1 MLRHSNIFHPFGS
14 PVVCNGGYNYV
25 SAFKM
30 QIPKNQ
36 SINLLLTKFNS
47 L

>member
-25 SAFKM
+25 LTSKS
-30 QIPKNQ
+30 QTLENQ
-36 SINLLLTKFNS
+36 LINLLLTKLNA

>member
-25 SAFKM
+25 LTSKS
-30 QIPKNQ
+30 QIIKNQ
-36 SINLLLTKFNS
+36 SINLLLTKLNA